1 LATSIFCIIMTFTRH
16 LFFSAALFMA
26 AFSFGTVQA
35 GNSAVSSISTPSAQ
49 DDPCSKTGPD
59 EQESKVKFS
68 LYREF
73 FKQDNFVDALP
84 HWRYVFAQAPGL
96 SKNTFI
102 NGVKLYTDLAD
113 AATDTT
119 VKQAYVDTLVMIYRK
134 RIECYGE
141 AERVTGLLAYD
152 MYKYRPNRIEYMYG
166 MFSEALDAAGEGV
179 EFYLLFPYFQYTK
192 LLWSTQEISDDDLM
206 AAYDKLQTLCQAGIA
221 RAEAASDTKEADN
234 WRATAA
240 KIDEKLPRSLLT
252 CEKLVAR
259 FESDRERLFG
269 NLDELKKA
277 YNGMKLAPPD
287 SASGSRCTEQPIFA
301 EILKQIVE
309 LEPSGFLLSELAETM
324 WAQGN
329 RDEALSAW
337 SKAIDLEEDSDRRA
351 QIALT
356 IARVYQRDRQF
367 VRSRDWARKAIGIRS
382 NWGEPYI
389 LIGDLYASS
398 ASLCEGMDAELLA
411 LAALDKYQQAKSVDA
426 GVASEANERIA
437 KYSNYMPTKT
447 YLFERNLNE
456 GESYTFECW
465 VGETTVLRGRK
476 SN

>member
-1 LATSIFCIIMTFTRH
+1 MTFTRH
-16 LFFSAALFMA
+16 LFFSAALVMA
-26 AFSFGTVQA
+26 ASSFVTAQTED
-35 GNSAVSSISTPSAQ
+35 SAAPASSAASAQ

-59 EQESKVKFS
+59 EQQSKVKFS

-73 FKQDNFVDALP
+73 FKQDNYVDALP
-84 HWRYVFAQAPGL
+84 HWRYVFAKAPGR

-102 NGVKLYTDLAD
+102 NGLKLYTDLAD

-134 RIECYGE
+134 RMECFGE
-141 AERVTGLLAYD
+141 ADRVTGLLAYD
-152 MYKYRPNRIEYMYG
+152 MYKYRHDRVEYVYS
-166 MFSEALDAAGEGV
+166 MFSEALDAGGEGV
-179 EFYLLFPYFQYTK
+179 EYYLLFPYFQYTK
-192 LLWSTQEISDDDLM
+192 LLWSTQELTDDELL
-206 AAYDKLQTLCQAGIA
+206 AAYDRLQALCQAGVA
-221 RAEAASDTKEADN
+221 RAEAASDTKEVDN

-259 FESDRERLFG
+259 FEGDRERLFSDIG
-269 NLDELKKA
+269 ELKKA
-277 YNGMKLAPPD
+277 YNSLKLAPPD
-287 SASGSRCTEQPIFA
+287 SATGARCTEQPIFG
-301 EILKQIVE
+301 EILARIVE

-329 RDEALSAW
+329 RDAALSAW
-337 SKAIDLEEDSDRRA
+337 SKAIDMEEDTDRRA

-356 IARVYQRDRQF
+356 LAKVYQRDRQF
-367 VRSRDWARKAIGIRS
+367 VRSREWARKAIGIRG
-382 NWGEPYI
+382 NWGDPYI

-398 ASLCEGMDAELLA
+398 AGLCEGMDAELLA

-426 GVASEANERIA
+426 GVAAEANERIA

-465 VGETTVLRGRK
+465 VGETTILRGRK